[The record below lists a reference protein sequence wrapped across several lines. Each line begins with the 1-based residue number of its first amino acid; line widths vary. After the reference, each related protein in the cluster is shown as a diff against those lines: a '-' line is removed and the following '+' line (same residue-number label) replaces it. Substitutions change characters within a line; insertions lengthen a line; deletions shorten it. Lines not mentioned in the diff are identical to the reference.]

1 MELTS
6 HKMNKKN
13 SSVLAIAAAAIML
26 AGGLIAVVGVSDVDA
41 SRGGN
46 IRDNTVTTGAGGA
59 GGAGAEGGPA
69 NGGRGGDGGEGG
81 DGGCRQGGD
90 CEASPG
96 SRGGEVSPGS
106 RGGETGDN
114 EDVGNGEI
122 DASGGSGGDG
132 GNGGDS
138 GDIEIG

>member
-1 MELTS
+1 
-6 HKMNKKN
+6 MNSKN
-13 SSVLAIAAAAIML
+13 SSVMAVTIAAVMVVGGMIAILAI
-26 AGGLIAVVGVSDVDA
+26 DDA
-41 SRGGN
+41 DARRRSGN
-46 IRDNTVTTGAGGA
+46 TIDQDGNNR
-59 GGAGAEGGPA
+59 
-69 NGGRGGDGGEGG
+69 GGRGGDGGNGG

-106 RGGETGDN
+106 RGGETGDI

-132 GNGGDS
+132 GDGGDA
-138 GDIEIG
+138 GNVIED

>member
-1 MELTS
+1 
-6 HKMNKKN
+6 MNSKN
-13 SSVLAIAAAAIML
+13 SSVMAVTIAAVMVVGGMIAILAI
-26 AGGLIAVVGVSDVDA
+26 DDA
-41 SRGGN
+41 NARHRRGGDSVS
-46 IRDNTVTTGAGGA
+46 IDDNNRFRTGD
-59 GGAGAEGGPA
+59 
-69 NGGRGGDGGEGG
+69 GGRGGDGGDGG